1 MGPSY
6 TAPMAYSM
14 PAYSTPA
21 PVVEYFAPTTYAAP
35 APTTSYMEVPV
46 GPPVWV
52 PDTNLT
58 SAPSMLTYPTTGPSY
73 APTTPATHPTGPTTH
88 PATGPT
94 AKPTGPTHKPAPRP
108 TKKKSSK

>member
-1 MGPSY
+1 MG
-6 TAPMAYSM
+6 M

-35 APTTSYMEVPV
+35 AATTSYMEVPV

-58 SAPSMLTYPTTGPSY
+58 NAPSMLTYPTTGP
-73 APTTPATHPTGPTTH
+73 AVTPAAH
-88 PATGPT
+88 PAVTPG
-94 AKPTGPTHKPAPRP
+94 AKPAVTPGAKPAVTP
-108 TKKKSSK
+108 TKKKSSKKKAKKGCC